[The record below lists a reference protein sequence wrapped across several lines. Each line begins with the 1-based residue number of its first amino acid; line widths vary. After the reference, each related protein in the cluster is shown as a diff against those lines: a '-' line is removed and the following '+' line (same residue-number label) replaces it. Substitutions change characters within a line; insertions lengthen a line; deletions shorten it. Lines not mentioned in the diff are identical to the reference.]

1 VEAAL
6 TVGVADRALRGYR
19 CPMITRRDLVT
30 VALALSVG
38 ATLGHIA
45 TAGSQP
51 PVQQSELFDWN
62 ALSAS
67 PTEVGQFRRIL
78 RAPTATL
85 DELEMHATTL
95 NPGLASHPPH
105 KHANEELVIIASGK
119 LEATSNGKTRVLGP
133 GSVIFNASNQLHSV
147 RNVGD
152 VPATYHVIN
161 WTSPGTRAKA
171 EAAKPEPAAPA
182 KP

>member
-1 VEAAL
+1 
-6 TVGVADRALRGYR
+6 
-19 CPMITRRDLVT
+19 MITRRDLVT

-38 ATLGHIA
+38 ATLGHVA
-45 TAGSQP
+45 TAGTRPS
-51 PVQQSELFDWN
+51 VQQSELFDWN
-62 ALSAS
+62 ALSAN
-67 PTEVGQFRRIL
+67 PTEVGQLRHIL

-95 NPGLASHPPH
+95 NPGLSSHPPH
-105 KHANEELVIIASGK
+105 RHPNEELVIIASGK
-119 LEATSNGKTRVLGP
+119 LEAMSNGKTRVLGP

-161 WTSPGTRAKA
+161 WTAPGMRAQA
-171 EAAKPEPAAPA
+171 EAATPEPAQAQPVAPA
-182 KP
+182 KPGPKP